1 VKEEKKVKEPEPPAQ
16 PSTRG
21 RGRPPASKT
30 PEKGPATADHGTRR
44 RGEAKEI
51 EKEIEEKK
59 VEKAEEHKAGQYKK
73 RSLKDRIQ
81 E

>member
-51 EKEIEEKK
+51 EEKK
-59 VEKAEEHKAGQYKK
+59 GEKAEEHKAGQYKK